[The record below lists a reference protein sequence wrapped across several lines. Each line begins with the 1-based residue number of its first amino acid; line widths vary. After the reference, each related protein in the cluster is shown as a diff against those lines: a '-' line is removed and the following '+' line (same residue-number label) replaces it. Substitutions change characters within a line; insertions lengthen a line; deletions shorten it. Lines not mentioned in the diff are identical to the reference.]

1 MKIKKS
7 DINLLIMLIGVLL
20 AVVSYFVVYKSFT
33 EKTASLSA
41 ENATL
46 QTEVED
52 LQKLADNKE
61 FYISETARMDEEI
74 QNIMARYPGEIRT
87 EDQIMYTV
95 GLENQYS
102 IWVNSLS
109 VKGTQLVQV
118 AAPAPAADQTSD
130 AVEEEGSDAAGDAV
144 VASGGLKDTV
154 FLYNSPFSISYKTTY
169 RSAKDIVSGIVN
181 ADERMNITNI
191 TLAYD
196 AETGCLS
203 GTMDASMFTMS
214 GTGDMYQEL
223 DIPGVRLGTA
233 DFFQSGAVLNLN
245 TNAGEVPEEGEE
257 GEAEEGEEGEE
268 QSDDSVTS
276 E

>member
-1 MKIKKS
+1 MKVRKS
-7 DINLLIMLIGVLL
+7 DINLLIMAIGVLL

-33 EKTASLSA
+33 EKTAALSS

-46 QTEVED
+46 QQEVDE

-74 QNIMARYPGEIRT
+74 QDIIARYPGEIRT

-95 GLENQYS
+95 ALENQYS

-109 VKGTQLVQV
+109 VKGVQLVQV
-118 AAPAPAADQTSD
+118 AAPAAEQTSD
-130 AVEEEGSDAAGDAV
+130 SIEEEGAENEGDAV

-169 RSAKDIVSGIVN
+169 RSAKDIVASIVN
-181 ADERMNITNI
+181 ADDRMNITNI
-191 TLAYD
+191 NLAYD

-203 GTMDASMFTMS
+203 GTMDANMFTMS
-214 GTGDMYQEL
+214 GTGDVYREL

-233 DFFQSGAVLNLN
+233 DFFQSGVVLNLD
-245 TNAGEVPEEGEE
+245 TNAGEVSEEGEE
-257 GEAEEGEEGEE
+257 GEGNEE
-268 QSDDSVTS
+268 SDESVTS

>member
-1 MKIKKS
+1 MKVKKS

-20 AVVSYFVVYKSFT
+20 AVASYFLVYKGFT
-33 EKTASLSA
+33 EKTATLSS

-46 QTEVED
+46 EKEVAD
-52 LQKLADNKE
+52 LQELADNKE

-74 QNIMARYPGEIRT
+74 QEIMARYPSEIRT

-118 AAPAPAADQTSD
+118 AAPVTETTDD
-130 AVEEEGSDAAGDAV
+130 AVVEEGTTDDAV

-154 FLYNSPFSISYKTTY
+154 FLYTSPFSISYKTTY

-203 GTMDASMFTMS
+203 GTMDATMFTMS
-214 GTGDMYQEL
+214 GTGDQYEEL
-223 DIPGVRLGTA
+223 NVPGVSLGTA
-233 DFFQSGAVLNLN
+233 DFFKSGAVLNFN
-245 TNAGEVPEEGEE
+245 TNAGSSDDDADEADGEE
-257 GEAEEGEEGEE
+257 DSEDADEK
-268 QSDDSVTS
+268 SDDKVTS